1 MPIPIHFRTTQ
12 NIIVNSTVNSL
23 HRNAGSVQRLQFQQ
37 ATGKR
42 INTPSDDPLGARRA
56 LKFQNEDRRYEQFK
70 RNLEN
75 TASSLNETTV
85 VLNEVVD
92 QLMKAHDIAIR
103 ANNDVLNDEQRGEI
117 ANEIDQ
123 MLEAVLRISNTNREG
138 EFIFSGTDKDTQP
151 FEAIRDE
158 KGEIIGIEFKGNN
171 EEREI
176 NIGLGEQVA
185 KNIGGGITFQNPG
198 GDVFESLKNLRD
210 NLRSGESLMMDIGDI
225 RKALNFSLDQ
235 VTELN
240 TRFQVLE
247 LARERLESS
256 QTINR
261 NLLSLTEDADL
272 AQLLVDLTNHQNILQ
287 ASLAVGGRIIPPT
300 LLQFI

>member
-1 MPIPIHFRTTQ
+1 MSVGEALRRPRLADFRCQTSAHRLRRQALRVVSIGLALLLPIP
-12 NIIVNSTVNSL
+12 
-23 HRNAGSVQRLQFQQ
+23 
-37 ATGKR
+37 
-42 INTPSDDPLGARRA
+42 DPGIGHGVEDVDN
-56 LKFQNEDRRYEQFK
+56 QIGEHVHDTYDEHDRRDRVQVEPGRGREGILPQ
-70 RNLEN
+70 
-75 TASSLNETTV
+75 SWPS
-85 VLNEVVD
+85 
-92 QLMKAHDIAIR
+92 
-103 ANNDVLNDEQRGEI
+103 NDVLNDEQRSEI

-123 MLEAVLRISNTNREG
+123 MLEAVFRISNTNREG
-138 EFIFSGTDKDTQP
+138 EFIFSGTDKDTQT
-151 FEAIRDE
+151 FEAIRDDN
-158 KGEIIGIEFKGNN
+158 GEIIGINFKGNN

-198 GDVFESLKNLRD
+198 GDVFKSLLNLRD
-210 NLRSGESLMMDIGDI
+210 NLRNGESLMMDIGDI
-225 RKALNFSLDQ
+225 RKALNFTLDQ

-256 QTINR
+256 QIINR

-287 ASLAVGGRIIPPT
+287 ANLAVGARVIPPT

>member
-23 HRNAGSVQRLQFQQ
+23 HRNAGDVQRLQFQQ

-56 LKFQNEDRRYEQFK
+56 LKFQNEDRRFEQFK
-70 RNLEN
+70 RNLDN
-75 TASSLNETTV
+75 TASSLNEATV

-103 ANNDVLNDEQRGEI
+103 ANNDVLNKEQRGEI

-158 KGEIIGIEFKGNN
+158 NGEIIGIEFKGNN

-198 GDVFESLKNLRD
+198 GDVFQSLLNLRD

-287 ASLAVGGRIIPPT
+287 ASLAVGGRVIPPT
-300 LLQFI
+300 LLQFV

>member
-75 TASSLNETTV
+75 TASSLNEATV

>member
-23 HRNAGSVQRLQFQQ
+23 HRNAGDVQRLQFQQ

-56 LKFQNEDRRYEQFK
+56 LKFQNEDRRFEQFK
-70 RNLEN
+70 RNLDN
-75 TASSLNETTV
+75 TASSLNEATV

-103 ANNDVLNDEQRGEI
+103 ANNDVLNKEQRGEI

-158 KGEIIGIEFKGNN
+158 NGEIIGIEFKGNN

-198 GDVFESLKNLRD
+198 GDVFQSLLNLRD

-256 QTINR
+256 QIINR

-287 ASLAVGGRIIPPT
+287 ASLAVGGRVIPPT
-300 LLQFI
+300 LLQFV

>member
-23 HRNAGSVQRLQFQQ
+23 HRNAGDVQRLQFQQ

-42 INTPSDDPLGARRA
+42 INTPSDDPLGARRS
-56 LKFQNEDRRYEQFK
+56 LKFQNEDRRFEQFK

-75 TASSLNETTV
+75 TASSINEATV

-103 ANNDVLNDEQRGEI
+103 ANNDVLNDEQRSEV

-123 MLEAVLRISNTNREG
+123 MLEAVFRISNTNREG
-138 EFIFSGTDKDTQP
+138 EFIFSGTDKDTQT
-151 FEAIRDE
+151 FEAIRDDN
-158 KGEIIGIEFKGNN
+158 GEIIGINFNGNN

-198 GDVFESLKNLRD
+198 GDVFKSLLNLRD
-210 NLRSGESLMMDIGDI
+210 NLRNGESLMMDIGDI
-225 RKALNFSLDQ
+225 RKALNFTLDQ

-256 QTINR
+256 QIINR

-287 ASLAVGGRIIPPT
+287 ANLAVGARVIPPT

>member
-23 HRNAGSVQRLQFQQ
+23 HRNAGRVQRLQFQQ

-56 LKFQNEDRRYEQFK
+56 LKFQNEDRRFQQFK

-103 ANNDVLNDEQRGEI
+103 ANNDVLNAEQRGEI

-123 MLEAVLRISNTNREG
+123 MLEAVFRISNTNREG
-138 EFIFSGTDKDTQP
+138 EFIFSGTDKDTQT

-158 KGEIIGIEFKGNN
+158 NGEIIGIEFRGNN
-171 EEREI
+171 VERKI

-198 GDVFESLKNLRD
+198 GDVFKSLLNLRD
-210 NLRSGESLMMDIGDI
+210 NLRNGESLMMDIGDI
-225 RKALNFSLDQ
+225 RKALNFTLDQ

-256 QTINR
+256 QIINR

-272 AQLLVDLTNHQNILQ
+272 ARLLVDLMNHQNILQ
-287 ASLAVGGRIIPPT
+287 ASLAVGGRVIPPT